1 MNETATETTIE
12 INNLVKKFGTFTAV
26 NNISFSVKKGEVF
39 GFLGPNGAGK
49 TTTIRMLCGLL
60 DPTSGIGKVGGYL
73 LGKEADKIKQHIGY
87 MCQKFSLYDDLTIAE
102 NIDFYAGMY
111 QTNRATRKEQMEKII
126 KQAELTQSKD
136 TITGN
141 LSLSVKQHLA
151 LGCSIIHEPKIV
163 FLDEPTGGVDP
174 ISRKKFWTVINEMA
188 AKGVTILVTTH
199 YMDEAERCDRI
210 ALISAGEMIACDSP
224 ANLKQKLMGNTLFEI
239 EVDKVMKGLE
249 TLRAQPFSRDVSL
262 YGIFLHVLVEDAK
275 YEKDIRETLA
285 KAGLQ
290 VKRIEKIQPSLE
302 DVFVFLVEKQ
312 QAEMAKGG
320 RQGKA

>member
-1 MNETATETTIE
+1 MSETAIE
-12 INNLVKKFGTFTAV
+12 VTNLVKKFGGFTAV
-26 NNISFSVKKGEVF
+26 NNISFNVNKGEVF

-60 DPTSGIGKVGGYL
+60 DPTSGVGKVGGYL
-73 LGKEADKIKQHIGY
+73 LGKESEKVKQHIGY

-111 QTNRATRKEQMEKII
+111 QTDRATRKQQMEKILE
-126 KQAELTQSKD
+126 QAELTGNKD
-136 TITGN
+136 TITGT
-141 LSLSVKQHLA
+141 LSLSVKQHLS

-188 AKGVTILVTTH
+188 ARGVTILVTTH

-210 ALISAGEMIACDSP
+210 ALISAGQMIACDSP
-224 ANLKQKLMGNTLFEI
+224 ANLKSKMMSSTLFEI
-239 EVDKVMKGLE
+239 EVDQVMKGLE
-249 TLRAQPFSRDVSL
+249 AIRGRDFCRDASL

-275 YEKDIRETLA
+275 YEKDIREILV
-285 KAGLQ
+285 KANLQ
-290 VKRIEKIQPSLE
+290 VKRIEKILPSLE

-312 QAEMAKGG
+312 QAELAKG
-320 RQGKA
+320 RK

>member
-1 MNETATETTIE
+1 MTEIALE
-12 INNLVKKFGTFTAV
+12 VNNLVKKFGDFTAV
-26 NNISFSVKKGEVF
+26 NNINFSVNKGEVF

-60 DPTSGIGKVGGYL
+60 DPTSGTGKVGGHL
-73 LGKEADKIKQHIGY
+73 LGKEADKIKQNIGY

-111 QTNRATRKEQMEKII
+111 QTNRATRKQQMEKILE
-126 KQAELTQSKD
+126 QAELTGSKD
-136 TITGN
+136 MITGT

-188 AKGVTILVTTH
+188 AKGITILVTTH

-224 ANLKQKLMGNTLFEI
+224 ANLKTKLMSNTLFEI
-239 EVDKVMKGLE
+239 ETDQVMKGLE
-249 TLRAQPFSRDVSL
+249 LLRNLPFSRDVSL
-262 YGIFLHVLVEDAK
+262 YGIFLHVLVENEGF
-275 YEKDIRETLA
+275 EKDIRETLA
-285 KAGLQ
+285 KANIS
-290 VKRIEKIQPSLE
+290 VKRMEKIQPSLE

-312 QAEMAKGG
+312 QAEIAKG
-320 RQGKA
+320 KK

>member
-1 MNETATETTIE
+1 MSETDNNIAIE
-12 INNLVKKFGTFTAV
+12 VKDLVKKFGSFTAV
-26 NNISFSVKKGEVF
+26 NNISFNVKRGEVF

-60 DPTSGIGKVGGYL
+60 DPTSGLGKVGGFL
-73 LGKEADKIKQHIGY
+73 LGKEADKIKQNIGY

-111 QTNRATRKEQMEKII
+111 QTNRATRKEQLEKII
-126 KQAELTQSKD
+126 KQAELTSSKD
-136 TITGN
+136 TITGS

-210 ALISAGEMIACDSP
+210 ALISAGQMIACDSP
-224 ANLKQKLMGNTLFEI
+224 ANLKQKLMENTLFEI
-239 EVDKVMKGLE
+239 EVDQVMKGLE
-249 TLRAQPFSRDVSL
+249 SLRAQPFSRDVSL

-275 YEKDIRETLA
+275 YEQAIRETLA
-285 KAGLQ
+285 KANLQ
-290 VKRIEKIQPSLE
+290 VKRLEKILPSLE

-312 QAEMAKGG
+312 QAELAKG
-320 RQGKA
+320 KS

>member
-1 MNETATETTIE
+1 MSETALEV
-12 INNLVKKFGTFTAV
+12 NNLVKKFGSFTAV
-26 NNISFSVKKGEVF
+26 NNISFTVNQGEVF

-60 DPTSGIGKVGGYL
+60 DPTSGTGKVGGYL
-73 LGKEADKIKQHIGY
+73 LGKEADKIKQNIGY

-111 QTNRATRKEQMEKII
+111 QTDRTTRKQQMEKII
-126 KQAELTQSKD
+126 RQAELTESKD
-136 TITGN
+136 TITGT

-174 ISRKKFWTVINEMA
+174 ISRKKFWAVINEMA
-188 AKGVTILVTTH
+188 AKGITILVTTH

-210 ALISAGEMIACDSP
+210 ALISAGQMIACDSP
-224 ANLKQKLMGNTLFEI
+224 ANLKSKLMSNTLFEI
-239 EVDKVMKGLE
+239 EADQVMKGLE
-249 TLRAQPFSRDVSL
+249 ALRGQPFCRDVSL
-262 YGIFLHVLVEDAK
+262 YGVFLHVLVDDAK

-285 KAGLQ
+285 KANLQ
-290 VKRIEKIQPSLE
+290 VKRVDKILPSLE

-312 QAEMAKGG
+312 QAELARGNP
-320 RQGKA
+320 